1 MKQIFRATVEQTLNS
16 GTHIV
21 CDRYA
26 FSGIAFTASK
36 PSQIP
41 YEWCR
46 TPDIALPAPDLILYL
61 DISPDKAKER
71 GGYGEE
77 RYEQEEMQTRV
88 REMYSKMREETMS
101 SVPNHESLE
110 PVVGEGEQNSTASES
125 RPQWVEVDA
134 GRSVEDVAKEIW
146 GHVEPFVEQGGI
158 SRPIGRLWMDRLPS
172 AAVSL

>member
-1 MKQIFRATVEQTLNS
+1 MFRVSVFIVLIVETISRATVEQTLNS

-41 YEWCR
+41 FEWCR
-46 TPDIALPAPDLILYL
+46 TPDISLPAPDLILYL
-61 DISPDKAKER
+61 DISPNKAKER

-88 REMYSKMREETMS
+88 REVYRRMREETMAVGS
-101 SVPNHESLE
+101 NRESE
-110 PVVGEGEQNSTASES
+110 N
-125 RPQWVEVDA
+125 RPQWVEIDA
-134 GRSVEDVAKEIW
+134 GRSVEDVGKEIW
-146 GHVEPFVEQGGI
+146 IHVEPFVQPSGI
-158 SRPIGRLWMDRLPS
+158 SKPIGRLWMDRLPS
-172 AAVSL
+172 AGVTL